1 MELSRKRVANL
12 RAFGNRYGAW
22 DGSQTFED
30 LDTGKVFDQLADYF
44 FQYNDIT
51 ISLHLILREGLTDA
65 DGNQIF
71 GGIEDLL
78 EQLEQRRRE
87 LLEQYTLDHTLD
99 AIREKVNA
107 IREAEQQAVQ
117 KRGPDLPPGE
127 QEERT
132 EQLEHLSRRVSQ
144 SIRELK
150 EYRDAHGFLDKAAGE
165 ALEELLRMLEEIET
179 TERFR
184 DHYPFTGD
192 ESRDYDQTQDLM
204 EEMRLLE
211 MIEQAL
217 RNGRWSLKIE
227 LPEGISPE
235 ELRDALGEE
244 LYHQL
249 QQLQS
254 LTQRL
259 EDEGYLKKKG
269 DRYQLSPRGKR
280 RIGEKALRDIFDN
293 ATRDRLGKHDVQKH
307 GVSHTPTE
315 RTKPYDFGDALFLD
329 LGETMR
335 NALARGGVTVGD
347 GPRPAVDLRPED
359 FEVYRTE
366 FLTKS
371 ATVLLLDTSWSMAWF
386 NRFTAAKKVAIALDS
401 LIRTRFPKDSLYI
414 IGFDSHAREI
424 KPEHLMDVSWAGGVY
439 GTNMQHALQIARRR
453 LAREGGKN
461 KQIIMISDGEP
472 TAHFDHGQLF
482 FQYPPSQRT
491 LDATLREVMR
501 CTRENITINVF
512 MLEEYSYLREF
523 VEKLTRINRG
533 RAFFTTPDQLGR
545 YLLVDYRNHRRKHI
559 R

>member
-1 MELSRKRVANL
+1 MELSRNRLANL
-12 RAFGNRYGAW
+12 RTFANRYGAW
-22 DGSQTFED
+22 DGNQSYD
-30 LDTGKVFDQLADYF
+30 DVDTGKVFDQIADYF

-51 ISLHLILREGLTDA
+51 ISLHLILREGVTDA
-65 DGNQIF
+65 DGNPLVR
-71 GGIEDLL
+71 GIEDLL
-78 EQLEQRRRE
+78 EQLQQRRQE
-87 LLEQYTLDHTLD
+87 LLEQYTLDHALD
-99 AIREKVNA
+99 EIRDKLND
-107 IREAEQQAVQ
+107 ILNRERQAVE

-127 QEERT
+127 KDERL
-132 EQLEHLSRRVSQ
+132 QHLNTLPRRLSHAL
-144 SIRELK
+144 RELRT
-150 EYRDAHGFLDKAAGE
+150 YRDDRRFLDKAAAQAFDE
-165 ALEELLRMLEEIET
+165 LLKQLEELEEV
-179 TERFR
+179 ERFR
-184 DHYPFTGD
+184 DHFPFTGD
-192 ESRDYDQTQDLM
+192 EARNFEQTQDLM

-211 MIEQAL
+211 MVEQAL
-217 RNGRWSLKIE
+217 RNGRWSLRIE
-227 LPEGISPE
+227 FPEGTTADD
-235 ELRDALGEE
+235 LREALGDD
-244 LYHQL
+244 LYNQITRL
-249 QQLQS
+249 QT

-269 DRYQLSPRGKR
+269 DRYHLTPRGKR

-293 ATRDRLGKHDVQKH
+293 TTRDRLGKHDVQKR
-307 GVSHTPTE
+307 GASQTPTE

-329 LGETMR
+329 LGETLR
-335 NALARGGVTVGD
+335 NALARGGAGE
-347 GPRPAVDLRPED
+347 GPHPTLDLEPQD
-359 FEVYRTE
+359 FEVHQTE
-366 FLTKS
+366 YQSKS

-386 NRFTAAKKVAIALDS
+386 NRFTAAKKVAIALNS

-424 KPEHLMDVSWAGGVY
+424 KVENLIDVSWAGGVY

-461 KQIIMISDGEP
+461 RQIIMISDGEP

-501 CTRENITINVF
+501 CTRENIIINVF

-523 VEKLTRINRG
+523 VDKITKINRG

-545 YLLVDYRNHRRKHI
+545 YLLVDYRNRRRKQI